1 MIGRI
6 YKITSNQTN
15 KVYYGS
21 TIQTLSQR
29 FNDHKKTSRN
39 GICSSR
45 ELMCYDDAIIELIE
59 EIEFDDKKQLKQVER
74 YYIENNECVN
84 VQVPLQTL
92 KEYQIKNRDMILKKR
107 KEDYIK
113 NRDKYL
119 QIKKQYYIDNKI
131 VLDEKHR
138 QWKLKNPEYYK
149 LLYHLKQ
156 K

>member
-6 YKITSNQTN
+6 YKITSNKTN

-29 FNDHKKTSRN
+29 FNDHKKTSNKKR
-39 GICSSR
+39 CSSR
-45 ELMCYDDAIIELIE
+45 ELTCYDDAIIELLE

-84 VQVPLQTL
+84 IQVPLQTL
-92 KEYQIKNRDMILKKR
+92 KEYQIKNRDVILEKKR
-107 KEDYIK
+107 QDYIK
-113 NRDKYL
+113 NRDKNL

-131 VLDEKHR
+131 VLDEKSR

-149 LLYHLKQ
+149 LYYLKQ